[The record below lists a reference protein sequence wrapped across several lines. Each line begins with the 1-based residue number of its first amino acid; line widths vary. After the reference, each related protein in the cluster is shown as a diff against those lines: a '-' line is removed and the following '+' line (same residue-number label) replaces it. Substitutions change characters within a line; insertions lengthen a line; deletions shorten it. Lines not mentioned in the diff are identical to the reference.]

1 MYHIL
6 NFDIIIFLE
15 FIVHEMNSEIIKSGI
30 VVWTKRENAD
40 VVVDWMLQSAAE
52 AVAGERKREI

>member
-1 MYHIL
+1 
-6 NFDIIIFLE
+6 
-15 FIVHEMNSEIIKSGI
+15 MNSEIIKSGI